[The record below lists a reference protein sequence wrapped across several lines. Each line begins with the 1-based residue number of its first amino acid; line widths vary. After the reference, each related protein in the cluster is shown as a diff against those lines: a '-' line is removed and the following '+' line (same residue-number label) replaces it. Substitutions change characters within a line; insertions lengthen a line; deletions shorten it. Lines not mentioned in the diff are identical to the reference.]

1 MKQNPLY
8 KFLSDVDTIL
18 AAVIFAVALFFS
30 YSSWVAPE
38 FRNEL
43 VFSLLALGL
52 VVGTGVRAALLA
64 WAKSH
69 ADTVATLANQG
80 INAAEKAVG
89 RNVVPDDVQL
99 LVINTLRSELKDLN
113 VSPEVAA
120 KLSDVENKIRNLL
133 RQ

>member
-1 MKQNPLY
+1 MKQHPLY

-38 FRNEL
+38 FRNE
-43 VFSLLALGL
+43 LALGL

-80 INAAEKAVG
+80 INAAEKAIG
-89 RNVVPDDVQL
+89 RNVIPDDVQL

>member
-99 LVINTLRSELKDLN
+99 LIINTLRSELKDLN